1 MPLALDASSNRIK
14 SRVNNG
20 MYTAEILK
28 RRLSTIVYPGY
39 QGGRA
44 TSRYHTHDTHTTRNW
59 STVAEPPIS
68 CASRR
73 AALCH
78 YFTQAPTIPIVLQ
91 SALRRSIRPIPH
103 PCAYTI
109 RAKLLT
115 LPSFPPFTRSV
126 PSLSLFPPLPYA
138 RLWARIEKEDA

>member
-1 MPLALDASSNRIK
+1 MACIQPKFSSDGSALSCIPDTRGAGDQPLSHARHAHDTKL
-14 SRVNNG
+14 VH
-20 MYTAEILK
+20 
-28 RRLSTIVYPGY
+28 RRGTTDQLCIT
-39 QGGRA
+39 QGRA
-44 TSRYHTHDTHTTRNW
+44 LPLLHPSPHHTNR
-59 STVAEPPIS
+59 PPVGS
-68 CASRR
+68 S
-73 AALCH
+73 
-78 YFTQAPTIPIVLQ
+78 
-91 SALRRSIRPIPH
+91 RRSIRPIPH